1 MAPSHFP
8 SSLRMRVL
16 LAALLLLPLAA
27 CELVYKLPT
36 RQGNAI
42 EQKELDR
49 LQVGMTREQ
58 VQFIMGTPIATTSL
72 RTDRW
77 DYYGYYKPPRGQ
89 PYSRTVS
96 LYFEGDK
103 LVRMEG
109 EKPVKGATVNPDV
122 ELLDKEQRKAATTEE
137 ERAKEEKKSDGGIIA
152 PPDRQE
158 HQDGGGASG
167 AE

>member
-1 MAPSHFP
+1 
-8 SSLRMRVL
+8 MRAVL
-16 LAALLLLPLAA
+16 AVLLLLPLAA

-42 EQKELDR
+42 EQKDLDK

-58 VQFIMGTPIATTSL
+58 VRFIMGTPVATSSF
-72 RTDRW
+72 RSDRW

-96 LYFEGDK
+96 LFFEGDT

-109 EKPVKGATVNPDV
+109 EKPVKGGANPDV
-122 ELLDKEQRKAATTEE
+122 ELIEKEQQKAAAEK
-137 ERAKEEKKSDGGIIA
+137 ERAKEEEKTEGSIIA
-152 PPDRQE
+152 PPDRQDR
-158 HQDGGGASG
+158 QDGGSGGAGGGGSPG
-167 AE
+167 